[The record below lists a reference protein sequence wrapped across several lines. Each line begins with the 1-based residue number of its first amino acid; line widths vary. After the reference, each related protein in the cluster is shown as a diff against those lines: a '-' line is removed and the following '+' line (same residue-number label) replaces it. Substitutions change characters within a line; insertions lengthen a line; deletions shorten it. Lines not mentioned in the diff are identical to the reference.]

1 MSYNNNHVTRISD
14 LKLAVQNAKRKIDA
28 LSSRIDEQVA
38 ASTDSDAD
46 YAAEVVDARID
57 EWGNLN
63 TSLGANFRSG
73 QERLQRQIN
82 DLAVAQLEILALLAK
97 KEE

>member
-1 MSYNNNHVTRISD
+1 MSYNNEHITRISD

-28 LSSRIDEQVA
+28 LSSRIDANVA

-46 YAAEVVDARID
+46 YAAEVVDARVD
-57 EWGNLN
+57 EWGNLHE
-63 TSLGANFRSG
+63 SAGADFRYG

-82 DLAVAQLEILALLAK
+82 DLAVAQLEILALIAK